1 MTVIHLIRRIQQRG
15 QFGTGICMIASR
27 HPWATNGYAF
37 CSRWPYGHRPP
48 IPRHHKISR
57 SAIASKTET
66 DGPYTS
72 RVYYMYIKIYMHGK
86 VYLSNIAIFTNDE
99 NNHQKNIKLLSSY
112 ATKLKKKERK
122 NVYDSHLCAEC
133 ITRCG
138 LLSKGALNSQK
149 NRIYR

>member
-15 QFGTGICMIASR
+15 QFGKGICMIASR

-48 IPRHHKISR
+48 IPRHHKTSH

-72 RVYYMYIKIYMHGK
+72 RVYYMYIYKYICIEK
-86 VYLSNIAIFTNDE
+86 SVFLTQRFLRTIKTIIKRILNYLV
-99 NNHQKNIKLLSSY
+99 
-112 ATKLKKKERK
+112 ATRRNLKKERK
-122 NVYDSHLCAEC
+122 NGYDSHLCAEC

-149 NRIYR
+149 NRIFR